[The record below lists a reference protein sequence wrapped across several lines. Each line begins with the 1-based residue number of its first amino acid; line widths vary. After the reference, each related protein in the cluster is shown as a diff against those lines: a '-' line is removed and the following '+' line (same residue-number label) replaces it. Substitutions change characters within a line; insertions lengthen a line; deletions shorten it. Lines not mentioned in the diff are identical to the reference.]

1 MNHNLENAIIIIGG
15 TTKTA
20 KLCGVTPRAVNLWV
34 QMGGIPTTVHAI
46 AVADAAGVFIR
57 DLAPPRIPPPAAPN
71 AQ

>member
-1 MNHNLENAIIIIGG
+1 MNSTLQTAIAIIGG

-20 KLCGVTPRAVNLWV
+20 KLCGVTPRAVNLWM

-57 DLAPPRIPPPAAPN
+57 DLAPPRDRQPHEQLPR
-71 AQ
+71 

>member
-1 MNHNLENAIIIIGG
+1 MNRHLCDAITIIGG

-34 QMGGIPTTVHAI
+34 QMGGIPTTAHAI

-57 DLAPPRIPPPAAPN
+57 DLAPPRIQPPPAPK

>member
-1 MNHNLENAIIIIGG
+1 MNEHLRDAIATIGG

-46 AVADAAGVFIR
+46 AVADAAGCLVR
-57 DLAPPRIPPPAAPN
+57 DLAPPRRG
-71 AQ
+71 